1 MEAGG
6 IQKVK
11 RLRPDWTVGLLTAI
25 AVGDLTRA
33 EADFLAVNTELATRA
48 FIQSAHQKG
57 KDVSVWTVNDT
68 IAMST
73 MISRGADNLITDHPD
88 LARRVLA
95 ERSEMSSVER
105 ILVELAFVF
114 GAFLVDSPEQ

>member
-1 MEAGG
+1 MTYRER
-6 IQKVK
+6 K
-11 RLRPDWTVGLLTAI
+11 RFDR
-25 AVGDLTRA
+25 
-33 EADFLAVNTELATRA
+33 
-48 FIQSAHQKG
+48 
-57 KDVSVWTVNDT
+57 
-68 IAMST
+68 
-73 MISRGADNLITDHPD
+73 RGADNLITDHPD